1 MFIMRTPQWVLL
13 DDRDKQNPALLLEAD
28 RPTPVV

>member
-1 MFIMRTPQWVLL
+1 MRTPQWVLL